1 MSTTLI
7 NITKRWVELLKVAG
21 KHKYD
26 KFGRAAEDAMRFYSD
41 DHAFMFDESY
51 SAGSRGL
58 RVKFQGD
65 SGVGFKATA
74 NLVSNMM
81 EIFLPVLYHRNP
93 NRVVNARRPN
103 LPKALLA
110 KYQYAKMLEQVSAYA
125 QQSGMDPQMMAQ
137 MIPPP
142 SIDQQD
148 SPKEMEDE
156 IRARLIE
163 WVLNYS
169 PGEVN
174 LREGARAAVC
184 EALIKGMGCLWCEL
198 FGEGN
203 SKVSGLGFTSIDHIL
218 IDPDAENLN
227 DAKWIARRRE
237 RPVHEVEDEFGYKRG
252 DLKAQKFSQSSDADA
267 SNREDLFVA
276 KHKSTD
282 TIVYYE
288 IYSRMGVGHRVKA
301 SLQNQDVEK
310 ENEALDKF
318 GSNVFLA
325 VSPDHEY
332 PLNLPESVVN
342 NPEADVT
349 DEVIRRMEWAAPF
362 HQNTSNPWPC
372 VLLGFHPVPRSPW
385 AMAHITPAM
394 GYQKCIN
401 WILSFIMTR
410 IRITSRQFIV
420 VPRNLEEEIKNR
432 ILHGGDLELLEIE
445 NSHPGTVNQLAD
457 FLKMP
462 EVNGELWNLLG
473 VLKREFED
481 ATGVTELNMSGRT
494 NFQMRS
500 AAEATVRREMLS
512 VRPEDMANIVD
523 DWMSAGAKLEAI
535 MDRYLLAAED
545 VAPVFGEPVPQM
557 IDMGGGMM
565 VPGAMGPYTQLWMEL
580 VSTDDIDKI
589 TSEMEYR
596 VESGSARKPNRDQ
609 QVQDMEKWTQILL
622 PAYIGLWQQTG
633 DPTAMNNFISMAGE
647 ASTMKGWNNMLAP
660 DLRQQGPPPNGQEP
674 VQEGPGQRMQP
685 GPGGDAGMPPSAG

>member
-74 NLVSNMM
+74 NLVSNMV

-125 QQSGMDPQMMAQ
+125 QQSGIDPQMMAQ

-227 DAKWIARRRE
+227 DAKWIARRRT
-237 RPVHEVEDEFGYKRG
+237 V
-252 DLKAQKFSQSSDADA
+252 
-267 SNREDLFVA
+267 
-276 KHKSTD
+276 
-282 TIVYYE
+282 
-288 IYSRMGVGHRVKA
+288 SRHR
-301 SLQNQDVEK
+301 
-310 ENEALDKF
+310 
-318 GSNVFLA
+318 
-325 VSPDHEY
+325 Y
-332 PLNLPESVVN
+332 
-342 NPEADVT
+342 
-349 DEVIRRMEWAAPF
+349 
-362 HQNTSNPWPC
+362 
-372 VLLGFHPVPRSPW
+372 
-385 AMAHITPAM
+385 
-394 GYQKCIN
+394 
-401 WILSFIMTR
+401 R
-410 IRITSRQFIV
+410 IRMWRKRTKPSISSVQTYSLRY
-420 VPRNLEEEIKNR
+420 RR
-432 ILHGGDLELLEIE
+432 I
-445 NSHPGTVNQLAD
+445 
-457 FLKMP
+457 
-462 EVNGELWNLLG
+462 
-473 VLKREFED
+473 
-481 ATGVTELNMSGRT
+481 MSIR
-494 NFQMRS
+494 
-500 AAEATVRREMLS
+500 
-512 VRPEDMANIVD
+512 
-523 DWMSAGAKLEAI
+523 
-535 MDRYLLAAED
+535 
-545 VAPVFGEPVPQM
+545 
-557 IDMGGGMM
+557 
-565 VPGAMGPYTQLWMEL
+565 
-580 VSTDDIDKI
+580 
-589 TSEMEYR
+589 
-596 VESGSARKPNRDQ
+596 
-609 QVQDMEKWTQILL
+609 
-622 PAYIGLWQQTG
+622 
-633 DPTAMNNFISMAGE
+633 
-647 ASTMKGWNNMLAP
+647 
-660 DLRQQGPPPNGQEP
+660 
-674 VQEGPGQRMQP
+674 
-685 GPGGDAGMPPSAG
+685 